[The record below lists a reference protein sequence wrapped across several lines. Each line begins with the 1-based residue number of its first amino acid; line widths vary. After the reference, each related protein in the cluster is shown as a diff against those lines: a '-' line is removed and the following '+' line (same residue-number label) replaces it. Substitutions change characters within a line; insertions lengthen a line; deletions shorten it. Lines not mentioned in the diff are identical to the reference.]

1 MNLTVLQMDDI
12 NTLKGVGKEK
22 KTNLKILRNLTKGE
36 FSD

>member
-22 KTNLKILRNLTKGE
+22 KTNLLLCKIFNI
-36 FSD
+36 SCIV